1 MQVIDGEY
9 GISVSTDLYLFTE
22 GIRLYAGEKEK
33 AYIYIEYLREGNS
46 LGKWV
51 SQGWEEDEF
60 EEYEDIEEENYY

>member
-51 SQGWEEDEF
+51 S
-60 EEYEDIEEENYY
+60 